1 VRRAVSFTV
10 VLGTV
15 AMVLELLVRTALVD
29 PIYFPPPSSVLR
41 TLGGMAVS
49 APFWETV
56 GATVGAMLAGFCIAI
71 AIAIP
76 VGTVMG
82 QSPRLRLLLEPI
94 VDSLRPMPSAAV
106 IPVAIL
112 LLGLGD
118 TMKTGVVVFGSL
130 WPPILSTMDGIRGV
144 DPVLID
150 TGRLLGLRG
159 GALLRRVVLPAA
171 MPSVLTG
178 VRISLGIALILTV
191 TTEMIAG
198 SRGLGYFIL
207 DSQRSFAFPEM
218 FAGIVALGVMGYVLT
233 VGFSHLERRILFWH
247 SSVRQEIGDRVSMDL
262 PSDTMSGV
270 DATGTAAR
278 EKRAALNKLY
288 SQGNLENQIATRFLN
303 DARRVLWIGMD
314 GPNFADRILTA
325 RGSSEGVPELTLVHW
340 RPLALRQ
347 LSASLARER
356 PEHAG
361 RVQLDYWHPSG
372 GELVATG
379 SGAFDLIGITYALHD
394 LSTEQVSSV
403 LRNAA
408 SMLQPGG
415 RVLVATHSKKSFPE
429 LLQVYRN
436 AGKNCGL
443 ERVCQAEFTHFD
455 SFTQEDAPEKLSRF
469 FANVTSVEID
479 TTLRCGRDGLEPFL
493 EYASIFPFPGLTDLT
508 AQERD
513 ALWTAF
519 RQEAAKL
526 ADYTISKP
534 SIVFVCS
541 SPTV

>member
-1 VRRAVSFTV
+1 MRRAVSFTV

-15 AMVLELLVRTALVD
+15 AVVAEVLVRAALLD
-29 PIYFPPPSSVLR
+29 PVYFPPPTTVLH
-41 TLGGMAVS
+41 TLGIMAASVS
-49 APFWETV
+49 FWQTV
-56 GATVGAMLAGFCIAI
+56 GATLGAMFAGFCLAI

-118 TMKTGVVVFGSL
+118 TMKTGVVIFGSL

-159 GALLRRVVLPAA
+159 GTLLRRVVLPAA

-207 DSQRSFAFPEM
+207 DAQRSFAFPEM
-218 FAGIVALGVMGYVLT
+218 FAGIVALGVLGYVLT

-247 SSVRQEIGDRVSMDL
+247 SSVRQETGDRMSVDL
-262 PSDTMSGV
+262 PSDTISGV
-270 DATGTAAR
+270 DATGSAAR
-278 EKRAALNKLY
+278 ERRAALNKRY
-288 SQGNLENQIATRFLN
+288 SQGDLKNQIATRFLN
-303 DARRVLWIGMD
+303 NARRVLWIGMD
-314 GPNFADRILTA
+314 GPNVAHGILTS
-325 RGSSEGVPELTLVHW
+325 RGSTEGAPELTLVHW

-347 LSASLARER
+347 LSASLAREL

-361 RVQLDYWHPSG
+361 RVQLEYWHPSG
-372 GELVATG
+372 GELVARG
-379 SGAFDLIGITYALHD
+379 SRAFDLIGITYALHD
-394 LSTEQVSSV
+394 LRTEQVDSV

-429 LLQVYRN
+429 LLQVCRD
-436 AGKNCGL
+436 AAKSCGL
-443 ERVCQAEFTHFD
+443 EHLRQAEFTHFD

-469 FANVTSVEID
+469 FANVTSVDID
-479 TTLRCGRDGLEPFL
+479 TSLRCGRDGLEPFL
-493 EYASIFPFPGLTDLT
+493 EYASIFPFPEINQLNSE
-508 AQERD
+508 ERER
-513 ALWTAF
+513 LWTAF
-519 RQEAAKL
+519 RQEAARL
-526 ADYTISKP
+526 PDYTITKP

-541 SPTV
+541 EPRS